1 MASNLTTM
9 TGLVLS
15 ITSATVAPE
24 SADNL
29 VAAFREVTSQLP
41 HSVLQTVLVKSGADD
56 WRIITLWRSREQML
70 GYRQKVGTSAAVRI
84 FRDVNAEPTVT
95 EFDVAHRAATD

>member
-1 MASNLTTM
+1 M

-24 SADNL
+24 LAADL
-29 VAAFREVTSQLP
+29 VEAYRDVTAKLP
-41 HSVLQTVLVKSGADD
+41 HSVLQTVLVKGDADD
-56 WRIITLWRSREQML
+56 WRIITLWRSREQMAE
-70 GYRQKVGTSAAVRI
+70 YRRKVGTSAAIKI
-84 FRDVNAEPTVT
+84 FRDRKAEPTVA

>member
-1 MASNLTTM
+1 M

-24 SADNL
+24 SADDL
-29 VAAFREVTSQLP
+29 IEAYRDVTSTLP
-41 HSVLQTVLVKSGADD
+41 HSVLQTILVKGDADD

-70 GYRQKVGTSAAVRI
+70 EYRRKVGTSAAVKI
-84 FRDVNAEPTVT
+84 FRDVNAEPTVV

>member
-1 MASNLTTM
+1 M

-24 SADNL
+24 SADDL
-29 VAAFREVTSQLP
+29 IAAYRDVTSTLP
-41 HSVLQTVLVKSGADD
+41 HSVLQTVLVKGDADD

-70 GYRQKVGTSAAVRI
+70 EYRRKVGTSAAVKI
-84 FRDVNAEPTVT
+84 FRDVNAEPTVA

>member
-1 MASNLTTM
+1 M

-24 SADNL
+24 STAGL
-29 VAAFREVTSQLP
+29 VEAYREVTSQLP
-41 HSVLQTVLVKSGADD
+41 HSVLQTVLVKGDADN

-70 GYRQKVGTSAAVRI
+70 EYRRKVGTSAAVRI
-84 FRDVNAEPTVT
+84 FREANAEPAVT

>member
-1 MASNLTTM
+1 M
-9 TGLVLS
+9 TGLVIS
-15 ITSATVAPE
+15 ITSAAVAPR
-24 SADNL
+24 SA
-29 VAAFREVTSQLP
+29 AALTEAYREVTSKLP
-41 HSVLQTVLVKSGADD
+41 HSVLNTVLVRGEADD